1 MIAGL
6 MQCGDTDA
14 AKKVFDEMPVRDVV
28 SWNSMIVGFVR
39 NSLMDEALS
48 LFDEM
53 PERNTISWNI
63 VMAGL
68 VNSQSFALAEQ
79 LFGEM
84 PVRDVASWT
93 IMITGLVNIG
103 RIGEARGMF
112 EEMPERDVRAWNA
125 MITGYIRSG
134 SIEIAESLFVKMPER
149 DSISWNEVIDG
160 LAGNG
165 HLNNALRFFSEMP
178 LRSPHSWNSILLGL
192 IRSRLVEEAHAFFE
206 KNPYSDIVA
215 WTNLIVGYFEKG
227 NVHTALKLFE
237 TATDRDETL
246 WNATIFGLGENDC
259 GEEGLK
265 LFLKM
270 KGEGFSPDHATF
282 TSILNI
288 CSILPSLPFGK
299 QAHGEILKAG
309 FDNFVAVSNAIVTMY
324 ARCGSIHSAKRAF
337 SYMPSHDTISW
348 NSIICGFSQHG
359 NAREALKLFEQMR
372 STDVKPDQVT
382 FIGVLSACSHAGL
395 VNEGKHY
402 FNLMR
407 YKYFLQPTC
416 EHYTCIVDLLGR
428 SGFVDEAMRF
438 ISGMKADGIEASS
451 SMWGALL
458 GACRIHG
465 NADVGEVAGKR
476 VLEMEPWNAGAY
488 MILAEIYLA
497 AGRKRDAEML
507 WVLMKERGVKKQ
519 PGCSWIEVK
528 NRVDVFLAGDG
539 SHPKI
544 IEVCG
549 MLDLLN
555 REMEI
560 DGYDED

>member
-6 MQCGDTDA
+6 MRYGDADG

-28 SWNSMIVGFVR
+28 SWNSMIVGYVR
-39 NSLMDEALS
+39 NSLINEAL
-48 LFDEM
+48 LVFDEM

-68 VNSQSFALAEQ
+68 VNSQSFELAEK
-79 LFGEM
+79 LFNEM

-93 IMITGLVNIG
+93 IMMSGLVNNG
-103 RIGEARGMF
+103 RISKARGVF
-112 EEMPERDVRAWNA
+112 EEMPERDVKAWNV
-125 MITGYIRSG
+125 MIAGYIHNGR
-134 SIEIAESLFVKMPER
+134 IEIAESLFVKMPER
-149 DSISWNEVIDG
+149 DLISWNEIIDG

-165 HLNNALRFFSEMP
+165 HMNNALRFFSEMP
-178 LRSPHSWNSILLGL
+178 HRTPHSWNSILLGL
-192 IRSRLVEEAHAFFE
+192 IRSGLVEEAHAFFE
-206 KNPYSDIVA
+206 KNPFSDIVTR
-215 WTNLIVGYFEKG
+215 TNLIVGYFEKG
-227 NVHTALKLFE
+227 NVHTALELFKL
-237 TATDRDETL
+237 ALDYDETL

-259 GEEGLK
+259 GEEGLRF
-265 LFLKM
+265 FLRM
-270 KGEGFSPDHATF
+270 KGEGFNPDHATF

-299 QAHGEILKAG
+299 QAHAEIIKAG
-309 FDNFVAVSNAIVTMY
+309 FDQFVAVSNAIVTMY
-324 ARCGSIHSAKRAF
+324 ARCGSIHSAERAF
-337 SYMPSHDTISW
+337 SYMPSNDTISW

-359 NAREALKLFEQMR
+359 NAREALKFFEWMR

-382 FIGVLSACSHAGL
+382 FIGVLSACSHVGL
-395 VNEGKHY
+395 INEGKHY

-428 SGFVDEAMRF
+428 SGFVGEAIEFIHGMRE
-438 ISGMKADGIEASS
+438 DGIEASA

-458 GACRIHG
+458 GASRIHG
-465 NADVGEVAGKR
+465 NFEMGEIAGKR

-497 AGRKRDAEML
+497 VGRKRDAEML

-539 SHPKI
+539 SHPEI
-544 IEVCG
+544 SNVCV

-560 DGYDED
+560 GGYDKD